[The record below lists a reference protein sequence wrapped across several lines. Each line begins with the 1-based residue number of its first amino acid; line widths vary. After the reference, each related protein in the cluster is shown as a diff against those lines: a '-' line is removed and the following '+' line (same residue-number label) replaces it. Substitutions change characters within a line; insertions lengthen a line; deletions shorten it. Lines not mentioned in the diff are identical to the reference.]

1 MIPLIEALEVNLW
14 LKFLIDAT
22 MKSVVIF
29 AVAGLFGFILRRRSA
44 AVRGLVWS
52 LAIVGCLIV
61 PFFSLTLP
69 QWEVGVLPATPE
81 GSEVDRWIDN
91 NQSARS
97 SVPIVSHPL
106 PPPTTSS
113 IQVTSTPAQPQFVT
127 SRNDAP
133 QLNIS
138 RTILDSLHWTDWI
151 VVCWVGGTL
160 FLLLRLIV
168 GIGAVWHLSARS
180 TPFNGSIRPLQSDWS
195 RVVSVR
201 QSTTVTVPM
210 MWGLFRP
217 VILLPADADEWEPE
231 RLRAVLLHELAHI
244 QRQDW
249 LMQIMAQITCAVYWF
264 NPLLWFAVYRMQVE
278 SERACDDHVLNAGYQ
293 STDYAQ
299 HLLDIVRN
307 IKALRSAS
315 RATVAMARS
324 SKIEGRLQRILA
336 KHRNR
341 RPMTKIAVAIGLLAL
356 ICFAVPMGV
365 MRLTKAV
372 APIDDPALLNETY
385 EHKEQIY
392 GLMTDEKRWRIYD
405 LLRAEL
411 ILGQP
416 APDFSHTSLYGIPIS
431 LRDLRGKVV
440 VLYYWS
446 IEYDEADLLR
456 FKRLYEMHG
465 ENPDFVLISVCVQSR
480 AAEGKAEVKQF
491 VETHAMPG
499 VHLLLK
505 PEAVPYLFAVQG
517 WPYYVVIDKAG
528 IVRERDRG
536 FALSGHALR
545 DLEVEQL
552 VTALLRED
560 TDASGERIIP
570 RIRQIRSEFYISQ
583 GQKEKA
589 ITEYEKLLTFLYQK
603 RGQTGEAAALIN
615 RAYNRMIEAR
625 HLPGSGPDLSRYRA
639 GLGQFSFGGELGH
652 IFSQQFDRKKWIE
665 AYGQVHRQR
674 AYHKQ
679 ALEKLAQ
686 QPLTTNQ
693 QHLLT
698 QVLNNNMSL
707 EEVLSSEP
715 YLAYLKARYGQ
726 VYKDFAAYVATVPT
740 PNQKIAIRSA
750 LKSVLSPITDLSMLP
765 PATKTE
771 QLQICV
777 DSYFRAREWLPT
789 KESTLPIIME
799 INDMEKFQKIHE
811 FDTFY
816 GTYFIPPMVE
826 MYGDTLLNIDKSWTD
841 SQTWG
846 LYRSQ
851 LDMREISM
859 TVYLMAD
866 DDTAVFQN
874 AFRESL
880 EKYGSQEGLLRCAIG
895 FPNEFAFMRSFFE
908 DTLALEK
915 WVLEPLSPLEERWN
929 LPFPSPLEQESEKG
943 Q

>member
-1 MIPLIEALEVNLW
+1 MIPLIEALEINLW
-14 LKFLIDAT
+14 LRFLIDAT
-22 MKSVVIF
+22 MKSFVIF
-29 AVAGLFGFILRRRSA
+29 AVAGLFGFILRRHSA

-52 LAIVGCLIV
+52 LAAVGCLVV

-81 GSEVDRWIDN
+81 RFQIDRWLDSG
-91 NQSARS
+91 QAGGSPA
-97 SVPIVSHPL
+97 PILANPL
-106 PPPTTSS
+106 PSTTSS
-113 IQVTSTPAQPQFVT
+113 TQAAASPIQSEPMTSE
-127 SRNDAP
+127 SSAP
-133 QLNIS
+133 QPNMLGTGIA
-138 RTILDSLHWTDWI
+138 SLHWTDWLA
-151 VVCWVGGTL
+151 VCWVAGAL
-160 FLLLRLIV
+160 FLIARLMI
-168 GIGAVWHLSARS
+168 GIGAVWHIS
-180 TPFNGSIRPLQSDWS
+180 TRGDNFNGSISQVHPDWKRRVSIRQSDA
-195 RVVSVR
+195 
-201 QSTTVTVPM
+201 VTVPM
-210 MWGLFRP
+210 VWGLFRP
-217 VILLPADADEWEPE
+217 VILLPTDADEWEPE
-231 RLRAVLLHELAHI
+231 RQHVILLHELAHI

-249 LMQIMAQITCAVYWF
+249 LIQTIAQITCAVYWF
-264 NPLLWFAVYRMQVE
+264 NPIIWLAVRRMQAE
-278 SERACDDHVLNAGYQ
+278 AERACDDHVLNAGYQ

-307 IKALRSAS
+307 IKAARSIS
-315 RATVAMARS
+315 WATVAMARS
-324 SKIEGRLQRILA
+324 SKIEGRLQTILA

-341 RPMTKIAVAIGLLAL
+341 RPMTKIAVVIGLLAL

-372 APIDDPALLNETY
+372 DPIHDPALMDEIY
-385 EHKEQIY
+385 DHKEQIY
-392 GLMTDEKRWRIYD
+392 GLMADGTRWRIYD

-416 APDFSHTSLYGIPIS
+416 APDFSHTSLHGVPIS
-431 LRDLRGKVV
+431 LKDLRGRVV

-446 IEYDEADLLR
+446 IQYDESDISR
-456 FKRLYEMHG
+456 FKRLHKKHG
-465 ENPDFVLISVCVQSR
+465 ENPDLVLISVCVQSK
-480 AAEGKAEVKQF
+480 AAEGESEVKQF

-499 VHLLLK
+499 IHLLLK
-505 PEAVPYLFAVQG
+505 PDAVPYLFAVQG

-536 FALSGHALR
+536 FALSGHTLR

-570 RIRQIRSEFYISQ
+570 RISQIRSEFYISQ

-625 HLPGSGPDLSRYRA
+625 HLPGSGPDLSRYRS
-639 GLGQFSFGGELGH
+639 GLGQFSFGGELAH
-652 IFSQQFDRKKWIE
+652 IFSQQFNRKKWIK

-679 ALEKLAQ
+679 SLEKLAQ
-686 QPLTTNQ
+686 KPLATNQ

-698 QVLNNNMSL
+698 QLLNNNMSL
-707 EEVLSSEP
+707 EEILSSEP
-715 YLAYLKARYGQ
+715 YLAYLRERYGQ
-726 VYKDFAAYVATVPT
+726 AYKDFADYVAVMPT

-750 LKSVLSPITDLSMLP
+750 LKSILFPITDLSMLP
-765 PATKTE
+765 SVTKAE

-777 DSYFRAREWLPT
+777 DSYFRAREWLLT
-789 KESTLPIIME
+789 KAGTLPVTME
-799 INDMEKFQKIHE
+799 INDIEKFQKIHE

-816 GTYFIPPMVE
+816 GTCFIPPMVK
-826 MYGDTLLNIDKSWTD
+826 MYRDTLLSIDKNWAD

-851 LDMREISM
+851 LDMRETSTI
-859 TVYLMAD
+859 VYLMAD
-866 DDTAVFQN
+866 DNTKVFQN
-874 AFRESL
+874 AFRERL
-880 EKYGSQEGLLRCAIG
+880 EKYGTRQGLLRCAIG
-895 FPNEFAFMRSFFE
+895 FPDEFALMHSFFK
-908 DTLALEK
+908 DNTALEK
-915 WVLEPLSPLEERWN
+915 WILEPPSSSEEKWILPRPPSLEEEAET
-929 LPFPSPLEQESEKG
+929 EQ
-943 Q
+943 